1 MSISADKIKELRS
14 RTQAGFMDCKKALE
28 ESDNDIEKAIAWLR
42 EKGISKAA
50 KKASAIAAE
59 GQTTVVEKGD
69 NCVVLEVNSQ
79 TDFVSKN
86 ADFVKFVKDV
96 AEVILKNK
104 SADNVDS
111 LVLPNKKTV
120 ADTAIDLT
128 ATIGEKISVRRA
140 QLLTK
145 KKGQSFGVYQHF
157 NGRISAAVLIDGEVS
172 SEVGKDVA
180 MQVASMNPKF
190 VNSSQVD
197 KKWKD
202 EEEKLLIQ
210 KTIEEGKP
218 KEFAEKIVAG
228 RMVKML
234 AEVCLEEQPFIKDNG
249 ITIIKYLKQN
259 KANKVLEM
267 VRFEVGEGIEK
278 QEANFADEVKAQM
291 KK

>member
-1 MSISADKIKELRS
+1 MSISADKIKELRN

-28 ESDNDIEKAIAWLR
+28 ESGDDIEKAIAWLR

-59 GQTTVVEKGD
+59 GQTIVMEKGD
-69 NCVVLEVNSQ
+69 NCVILEVNSQ

-86 ADFVKFVKDV
+86 ADFMKFVSDV
-96 AEVILKNK
+96 AQAILENK
-104 SADNVDS
+104 STSNIDS
-111 LVLPNKKTV
+111 LVLTNKKTIG
-120 ADTAIDLT
+120 DTAIDLT

-140 QLLTK
+140 ELLAK
-145 KKGQSFGVYQHF
+145 KKGQSFGIYQHF

-172 SEVGKDVA
+172 SDVGKDVA

-197 KKWKD
+197 QNWK
-202 EEEKLLIQ
+202 ETEEKILIQ
-210 KTIEEGKP
+210 KTIDEGKP

-249 ITIIKYLKQN
+249 ISIAKYLKD
-259 KANKVLEM
+259 KGGKVIQM
-267 VRFEVGEGIEK
+267 VRYEVGEGIEK
-278 QEANFADEVKAQM
+278 QETNFADEVKAQM

>member
-50 KKASAIAAE
+50 KKANAIAAE
-59 GQTTVVEKGD
+59 GQTVVMEKDD
-69 NCVVLEVNSQ
+69 NCVILEVNSQ

-86 ADFVKFVKDV
+86 KDFMKFVEDV
-96 AEVILKNK
+96 AKTILSKK
-104 SADNVDS
+104 STSNIDE

-120 ADTAIDLT
+120 GETAIELT

-140 QLLTK
+140 ELLTK
-145 KKGQSFGVYQHF
+145 KKGQSFGIYQHF
-157 NGRISAAVLIDGEVS
+157 NGRISAAVLIDGNVT

-197 KKWKD
+197 KNWK
-202 EEEKLLIQ
+202 ETEEKILIQ
-210 KTIEEGKP
+210 KTIDEGKP
-218 KEFAEKIVAG
+218 KEFAEKIVKG

-249 ITIIKYLKQN
+249 ITIAKYLKD
-259 KANKVLEM
+259 KGGKVIQM
-267 VRFEVGEGIEK
+267 IRYEVGEGIEK
-278 QEANFADEVKAQM
+278 QESNFADEVKAQM